1 MIKIKD
7 NTIKSGYKNRW
18 YFDYEK
24 YLDDFEIVL
33 DENFD
38 KYDIKHIIDHVL
50 KDEGYIIDFKNVV
63 FLGAEEVI
71 YYDFDDR
78 YSIELYTRDNKHT
91 LNFILKQFDSF
102 EKLFELEYM
111 KYLYGR
117 IIKRIK
123 YELNLD

>member
-50 KDEGYIIDFKNVV
+50 KDEGYIIDFENVV

>member
-38 KYDIKHIIDHVL
+38 KYDIKHIIDDVL